1 MRHDYD
7 LLHLLKKT
15 RYNLYLTTQQQ
26 FSHTHTGR
34 VLGFYCC
41 INTLCVCNNIG
52 VYRLQSQHQFTSASW
67 APYIV
72 VGPLEWT
79 CHAVLCGWPTI
90 QHTPISD
97 SSLSLCSALTA
108 VVIVLHSTGVK
119 SCTNNHSRSYV
130 VMWSRHQISLTFTP
144 PLLLVGAQWA
154 HCTVNQML
162 TLSSKNL

>member
-1 MRHDYD
+1 MICYIC
-7 LLHLLKKT
+7 LKK
-15 RYNLYLTTQQQ
+15 LVTTYILQLSNS
-26 FSHTHTGR
+26 SHTHTGR

-72 VGPLEWT
+72 VGPLQWT

-90 QHTPISD
+90 QHIVSD
-97 SSLSLCSALTA
+97 SSLSPCSALTA